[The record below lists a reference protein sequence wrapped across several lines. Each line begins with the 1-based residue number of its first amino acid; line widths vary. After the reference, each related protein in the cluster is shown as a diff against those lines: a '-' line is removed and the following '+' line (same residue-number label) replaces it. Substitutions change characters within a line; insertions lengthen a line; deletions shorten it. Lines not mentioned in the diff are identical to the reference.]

1 MSETASH
8 SAQPWSLPE
17 KYFKALTDQGTAR
30 TYPKNTVI
38 VSEGDRSDSMYV
50 ILSGRVKVYLSDD
63 VGKELLLRELG
74 PGEYFGD
81 VVLDDQPRSASV
93 MTVESSK
100 FSVIT
105 LGLFKKFLAENPEA
119 AFEILRSCMQRIRE
133 LTRTVGNLGLM
144 DVYGR
149 VAQLLLDLSVDE
161 NGKRIIKGRLTQQD
175 IASRV
180 GCSREMISRILKD
193 LRAGGYLKE
202 EGDTLVIAKKPPK
215 AW

>member
-1 MSETASH
+1 MTDNVPASAH
-8 SAQPWSLPE
+8 PWSLP
-17 KYFKALTDQGTAR
+17 DQHLKTLIEQGATRA
-30 TYPKNTVI
+30 YPKNTVI

-50 ILSGRVKVYLSDD
+50 VLSGRVKVYLSDES
-63 VGKELLLRELG
+63 GKELLLRELG

-93 MTVESSK
+93 MTVEPSK
-100 FSVIT
+100 FAVVNV
-105 LGLFKKFLAENPEA
+105 GQFRRFLAENPDA
-119 AFEILRSCMQRIRE
+119 AFEILRSCMQRIRD

-149 VAQLLLDLSVDE
+149 VAQLLMDLSIEE
-161 NGKRIIKGRLTQQD
+161 NGKRVIKTRLTQQD

-193 LRAGGYLKE
+193 LRAGGYLTG
-202 EGDTLVIAKKPPK
+202 EGENMVIAKKPPK

>member
-1 MSETASH
+1 MAESTSQ

-17 KYFKALTDQGTAR
+17 QHLNRLIEQGANR

-50 ILSGRVKVYLSDD
+50 ILAGKVKVYLSDES
-63 VGKELLLRELG
+63 GKELLLREMG

-93 MTVESSK
+93 MTVEPSK
-100 FSVIT
+100 FAVINV
-105 LGLFKKFLAENPEA
+105 GQFRRFLADNPDA
-119 AFEILRSCMQRIRE
+119 AFEILRSCMQRIRD
-133 LTRTVGNLGLM
+133 LTKAVGNLGLM

-149 VAQLLLDLSVDE
+149 VAQLLMDLSVDD
-161 NGKRIIKGRLTQQD
+161 NGRRIIKTRLTQQD

-193 LRAGGYLKE
+193 LRAGGYVVE
-202 EGDTLVIAKKPPK
+202 EGDLMVIAKKPPK

>member
-1 MSETASH
+1 MPEPAQP

-17 KYFKALTDQGTAR
+17 QHLKTLIEQGVSR

-50 ILSGRVKVYLSDD
+50 ILSGRVKVYLSDEA
-63 VGKELLLRELG
+63 GKELLLREMA

-93 MTVESSK
+93 MTVEPSK
-100 FSVIT
+100 FAVINV
-105 LGLFKKFLAENPEA
+105 GQFRRFLADHPDA
-119 AFEILRSCMQRIRE
+119 AFEILRSCMQRIRD
-133 LTRTVGNLGLM
+133 LTRAVGSLGLM

-149 VAQLLLDLSVDE
+149 VAQLLMDLSVDD
-161 NGKRIIKGRLTQQD
+161 NGRRIIKSRLTQQD

-193 LRAGGYLKE
+193 LRAGGYLVDD
-202 EGDTLVIAKKPPK
+202 GDNMVIAKKPPK

>member
-1 MSETASH
+1 MAESTPQ
-8 SAQPWSLPE
+8 SAHPWSLPE
-17 KYFKALTDQGTAR
+17 PHLKKLMEQGATR

-50 ILSGRVKVYLSDD
+50 ILAGKVKVYLSDES
-63 VGKELLLRELG
+63 GKELLLREMG

-93 MTVESSK
+93 MTVEPSK
-100 FSVIT
+100 FAVINV
-105 LGLFKKFLAENPEA
+105 GQFRRFLADNPEA
-119 AFEILRSCMQRIRE
+119 AFEILRSCMQRIRD
-133 LTRTVGNLGLM
+133 LTKAVGNLGLM

-149 VAQLLLDLSVDE
+149 VAQLLMDLSVDD
-161 NGKRIIKGRLTQQD
+161 NGRRIIKSRLTQQD

-193 LRAGGYLKE
+193 LRAGGYVVE
-202 EGDTLVIAKKPPK
+202 EGDLMVIAKKPPK

>member
-1 MSETASH
+1 MAENVPQTS
-8 SAQPWSLPE
+8 QPWSLPE
-17 KYFKALTDQGTAR
+17 QHLKMLTEQGVAR

-50 ILSGRVKVYLSDD
+50 ILTGRVKVYLSDE
-63 VGKELLLRELG
+63 VGKELLLREMG

-93 MTVESSK
+93 MTVEPSK
-100 FSVIT
+100 FAVINV
-105 LGLFKKFLAENPEA
+105 GQFRRFLAENPDA
-119 AFEILRSCMQRIRE
+119 AFEILRSCMQRIRD
-133 LTRTVGNLGLM
+133 LTRAVGSLGLM

-149 VAQLLLDLSVDE
+149 VAQLLMDLSVDD
-161 NGKRIIKGRLTQQD
+161 NGRRIIKSRLTQQD

-193 LRAGGYLKE
+193 LRAGGYIVDD
-202 EGDTLVIAKKPPK
+202 GDNIVIAKRPPK